1 MKPAMIPWEIR
12 GRRLV
17 DGALHEQHVAVGF
30 GPTAKA
36 AIAWARRNE
45 PAQMSSFPDADIRA
59 IPDPVSIPLPVV
71 SSLLASLGFLA
82 CVCAA
87 DGGQTIS
94 AGFSETHPDARATRA
109 GAGMVA
115 AHERTGFESQPHKTA
130 GPADSISVA
139 SGTDRKRPHSTEP
152 WLSPDSEGA
161 QSERAVSHGWSS
173 SPAGTSPTENSSPS
187 PEVFHDGVGLSADL
201 PSYST
206 RGMGYFL
213 ETFTEQSPG
222 VAPWE
227 DTERNKCSNQCQPYS
242 NAQHWPVNVGNSSL
256 ESPVRGQ
263 TLNGQQGGPV
273 APATLSFDRD
283 LWAGIGLALGAIGT
297 LVIAGIRLD
306 RLDREE
312 GAMRVRCHWNNLSTP
327 TPGAECVSQPSADS
341 GTGERRGFSP

>member
-1 MKPAMIPWEIR
+1 MKSMIPWEIR

-17 DGALHEQHVAVGF
+17 DGFYHDQHVAVGF
-30 GPTAKA
+30 GHDAKS
-36 AIAWARRNE
+36 AIAWARRHE
-45 PAQMSSFPDADIRA
+45 PAKMSSFPDSDLRA
-59 IPDPVSIPLPVV
+59 IPDPVSAPLPAV

-161 QSERAVSHGWSS
+161 QSERAVSHGWFS
-173 SPAGTSPTENSSPS
+173 SPAGTSPAENSSPS
-187 PEVFHDGVGLSADL
+187 PEVFPVGLSADL
-201 PSYST
+201 PSQST
-206 RGMGYFL
+206 RG
-213 ETFTEQSPG
+213 
-222 VAPWE
+222 
-227 DTERNKCSNQCQPYS
+227 
-242 NAQHWPVNVGNSSL
+242 VGN
-256 ESPVRGQ
+256 
-263 TLNGQQGGPV
+263 
-273 APATLSFDRD
+273 SFDRD
-283 LWAGIGLALGAIGT
+283 LVAGIGLALGAIGT

-312 GAMRVRCHWNNLSTP
+312 STRRVRHHWNNLSTP

-341 GTGERRGFSP
+341 GTGERRGFFHSTTTENHNKN